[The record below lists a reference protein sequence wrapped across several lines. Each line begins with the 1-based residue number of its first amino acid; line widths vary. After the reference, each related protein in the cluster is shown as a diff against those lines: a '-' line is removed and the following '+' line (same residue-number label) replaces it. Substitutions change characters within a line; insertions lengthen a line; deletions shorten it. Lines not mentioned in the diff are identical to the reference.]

1 MLSNYEYDI
10 IIIGGGISGLFLA
23 FKLLNTD
30 LKVIVLEGD
39 KNVGGRIETIQKN
52 GTIFESGAARFHS
65 SHWKLISLIH
75 DLNLQDDL
83 LRLPDEINSI
93 LSSNKKDDF
102 EELLKHSTQVKENY
116 SQKLSLKRKDQLKW
130 WGSQK
135 DQSKRPTEKIKPQK
149 DQIKI
154 TIQ

>member
-65 SHWKLISLIH
+65 SHGKLISLIH

-116 SQKLSLKRKDQLKW
+116 SQKELQN
-130 WGSQK
+130 
-135 DQSKRPTEKIKPQK
+135 
-149 DQIKI
+149 I
-154 TIQ
+154 TFFQYVVWYE